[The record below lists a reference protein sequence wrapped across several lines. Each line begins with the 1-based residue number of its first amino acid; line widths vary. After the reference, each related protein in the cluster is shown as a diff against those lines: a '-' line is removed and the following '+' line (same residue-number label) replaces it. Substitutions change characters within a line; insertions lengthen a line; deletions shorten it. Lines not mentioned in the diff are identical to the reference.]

1 MIPTTAPMAA
11 TGWGVWAPTNYMVQS
26 GLCRAGHR
34 ELAHEIALT
43 HLSHV
48 VQVFEQTG
56 TIWENYAPES
66 ASPGN
71 PAKRD
76 FVGWSGLPPIA
87 GLFEHIFGLEP
98 EAPAAR
104 LTWHVRLLEGHGVR
118 RYPFGP
124 GGLLDLECARRSS
137 PDERPLI
144 RATSTIPLELDVRW
158 EGGSE
163 RMVLP
168 GGGEVVRSGV
178 PAAAALEGRPGC

>member
-1 MIPTTAPMAA
+1 
-11 TGWGVWAPTNYMVQS
+11 MVQS

-118 RYPFGP
+118 RYPFGSDE
-124 GGLLDLECARRSS
+124 LLDLECARRSS